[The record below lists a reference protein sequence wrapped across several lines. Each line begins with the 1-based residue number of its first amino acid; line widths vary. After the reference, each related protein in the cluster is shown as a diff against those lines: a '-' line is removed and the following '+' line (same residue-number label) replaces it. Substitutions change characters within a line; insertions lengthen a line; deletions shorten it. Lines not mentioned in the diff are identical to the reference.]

1 MISFAAKKSL
11 NTQLMS
17 TQFGFSLI
25 ELMIA
30 MTIGIFIIGG
40 IISVFITSGQ
50 TYRLQQA
57 ISQVQDK
64 GRFSVKKLREGIQ
77 TAGFKLDYNTVAI
90 KEIVGGVDECT
101 TDVTVKI
108 LEVYWY
114 YTDPELDPSKDS
126 EMRYC
131 FYLRGDKKLI
141 RRRIPG
147 PADKKPGTSVA
158 EEQFVIL
165 ADVHHLDFSFAVD
178 LDGVEGI
185 DIVPSNST
193 YLTADKLQVG
203 TGSTAATTATWQ
215 KVRAVRINIIV
226 ASDIAN
232 VTDDPQ
238 ILIVPFWVEDANGIK
253 RQQFQAL
260 DKRLYQEYS
269 ATVALR
275 NRKH

>member
-1 MISFAAKKSL
+1 
-11 NTQLMS
+11 
-17 TQFGFSLI
+17 
-25 ELMIA
+25 MIA
-30 MTIGIFIIGG
+30 MTLGAFVIGG

-50 TYRLQQA
+50 SYRLQQA

-101 TDVTVKI
+101 IDATVKI

-114 YTDPELDPSKDS
+114 YIDPELDQSKDS

-131 FYLRGDKKLI
+131 FYLRGDKKLV
-141 RRRIPG
+141 RRRISG

-158 EEQFVIL
+158 EDEFVIL

-185 DIVPSNST
+185 DIVPPNST
-193 YLTADKLQVG
+193 YMTADKLQVG

-226 ASDIAN
+226 ASDIPN

-238 ILIVPFWVEDANGIK
+238 TLIVPFWVEDENGIK
-253 RQQFQAL
+253 RRQFQAP

-269 ATVALR
+269 ATIALR